1 MKYFTL
7 IPAPAV
13 SRVFAPIL
21 VASLVF
27 ATVPLVPAPAFAQE
41 AQAEQEFSLW
51 DWGMSWFGGTLP
63 QDLAPALGD
72 LQALADKF
80 GPAVAPALE
89 KLTSLADDMTNYELP
104 EMLENG
110 DILIRRKPEAP
121 TVAPPADAADGAA
134 SEPAVD
140 L

>member
-1 MKYFTL
+1 MKPNKP

-13 SRVFAPIL
+13 SRVFAPL
-21 VASLVF
+21 LAVFLAF
-27 ATVPLVPAPAFAQE
+27 ATVPLAPARAFAQQ
-41 AQAEQEFSLW
+41 AQAEAEFSLW
-51 DWGMSWFGGTLP
+51 DWGMSWFGETLP

-72 LQALADKF
+72 LQALADQF
-80 GPAVAPALE
+80 GPALAPALE
-89 KLTSLADDMTNYELP
+89 KLTALVDDLTNYELP

-121 TVAPPADAADGAA
+121 AVVPPADA
-134 SEPAVD
+134 PAVD